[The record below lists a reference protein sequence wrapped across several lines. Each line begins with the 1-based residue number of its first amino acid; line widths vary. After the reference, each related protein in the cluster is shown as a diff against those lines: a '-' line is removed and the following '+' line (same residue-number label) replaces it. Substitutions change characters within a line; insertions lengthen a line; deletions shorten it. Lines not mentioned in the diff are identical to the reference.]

1 MLRSKRKKEITLDII
16 TYVLLIL
23 GALIAV
29 LPFLWMVSTSLKDSG
44 AVFELPPKWIP
55 EIIKWENYVTA
66 FQEGNLIGGLFNT
79 LCVIMP
85 PLVVGMVSDCLCA
98 YAFARM
104 NFPGRDKFFAFILL
118 TMMIPGVVLM
128 VPVFLLFS
136 GLGWVDTW
144 KPLLIPGMFGQA
156 GVIFFLRQYFKTIP
170 MELEDAAKVDGA
182 NPLTTLV
189 KIILPLSKPA
199 ITSQVVFTFIGGYND
214 YMGPLIYLNSPEKF
228 TLQLQLASF
237 QGNYY
242 SDWSLIMAGSV
253 IALVPTLI
261 LFIFAQKYFV
271 EGITMTG
278 LKG

>member
-98 YAFARM
+98 YAYDDTGSGADGAG
-104 NFPGRDKFFAFILL
+104 FP
-118 TMMIPGVVLM
+118 VVQR
-128 VPVFLLFS
+128 F
-136 GLGWVDTW
+136 GLGGYMEAFNDSGNVWTGW
-144 KPLLIPGMFGQA
+144 CNFFPQA
-156 GVIFFLRQYFKTIP
+156 
-170 MELEDAAKVDGA
+170 
-182 NPLTTLV
+182 
-189 KIILPLSKPA
+189 
-199 ITSQVVFTFIGGYND
+199 VF
-214 YMGPLIYLNSPEKF
+214 
-228 TLQLQLASF
+228 
-237 QGNYY
+237 
-242 SDWSLIMAGSV
+242 
-253 IALVPTLI
+253 
-261 LFIFAQKYFV
+261 
-271 EGITMTG
+271 
-278 LKG
+278 